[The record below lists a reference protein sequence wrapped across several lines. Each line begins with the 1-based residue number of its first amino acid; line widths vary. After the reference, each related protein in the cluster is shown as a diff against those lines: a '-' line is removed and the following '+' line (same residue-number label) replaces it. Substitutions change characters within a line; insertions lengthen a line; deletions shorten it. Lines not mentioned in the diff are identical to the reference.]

1 MKIYKDIIQQ
11 TEEWYNIK
19 RGKMSASHATAI
31 GNCGKGLDTYIVSIV
46 KSMILKNS
54 ESYSNSDME
63 RGNELE
69 PIARQ
74 EYEFEY
80 GVKVDQVGFV
90 EYNEFIGVSPDG
102 LIGED
107 GLWECKARNDDK
119 HFDLLLNEKVDSGT
133 IWQMNMQMLV
143 TGRKWCD
150 FVSYNPN
157 FKQSLFVKRFYP
169 DVKKQ
174 EALLKGFEIGE
185 RKIKEL
191 LNNDKI
197 KFELNYE

>member
-11 TEEWYNIK
+11 TDEWDEIK
-19 RGKMSASHATAI
+19 KGKMSASHGTAI
-31 GNCGKGLDTYIVSIV
+31 GNCGKGLDTYVVSIV
-46 KSMILKNS
+46 KGMIVKQKD
-54 ESYSNSDME
+54 SYSNSDMD

-80 GVKVDQVGFV
+80 GVTVDQVGFI
-90 EYNEFIGVSPDG
+90 EYNDYVGVSPDG

-119 HFDLLLNEKVDSGT
+119 HFDLLLTEKVDSGT

-143 TGRKWCD
+143 SDRKWCD

-169 DVKKQ
+169 DEKKQ
-174 EALLKGFEIGE
+174 SALLKGFEVGE
-185 RKIKEL
+185 QKIKEL
-191 LNNDKI
+191 LNNDRI
-197 KFELNYE
+197 KFELNK